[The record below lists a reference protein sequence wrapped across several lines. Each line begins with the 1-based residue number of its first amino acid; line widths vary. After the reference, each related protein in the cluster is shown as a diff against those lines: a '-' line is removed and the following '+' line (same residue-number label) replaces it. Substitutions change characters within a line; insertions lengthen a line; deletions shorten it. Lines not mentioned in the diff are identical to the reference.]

1 MPRTV
6 LIFAFL
12 AVFAAASAQA
22 AQETRVESIPN
33 TAAKIAASLDAQ
45 LVTQLGLVEGPAKG
59 TSLIIT
65 TPVNLNDLERSS
77 PLARLLAEEMAAW
90 FVQAGYKV
98 REIRKGKNILFDPK
112 NGELL
117 LSRHVEFVNQGFVK
131 SALVLTGTYAMT
143 TKNVRFNVR
152 LVSAP
157 GNEVLAMGCQTL
169 PLSPEVVELVD
180 KARLAKM
187 TRIRP
192 SVRTRIP
199 GI

>member
-1 MPRTV
+1 MPRKI
-6 LIFAFL
+6 LIFVLL
-12 AVFAAASAQA
+12 ALFMAAPVKAK
-22 AQETRVESIPN
+22 EMTPVKSIPD
-33 TAAKIAASLDAQ
+33 TATEIAASLDAQ
-45 LVTQLGLVEGPAKG
+45 LTAQLGLVEGPAKG

-65 TPVNLNDLERSS
+65 TPVSLNDLERSS

-117 LSRHVEFVNQGFVK
+117 LSRHVEFIHQGFVK
-131 SALVLTGTYAMT
+131 SALVLTGTYTMT

-169 PLSPEVVELVD
+169 PLSPEIMDLVD
-180 KARLAKM
+180 KEQLAKM
-187 TRIRP
+187 TKIRP
-192 SVRTRIP
+192 SVQTRIP